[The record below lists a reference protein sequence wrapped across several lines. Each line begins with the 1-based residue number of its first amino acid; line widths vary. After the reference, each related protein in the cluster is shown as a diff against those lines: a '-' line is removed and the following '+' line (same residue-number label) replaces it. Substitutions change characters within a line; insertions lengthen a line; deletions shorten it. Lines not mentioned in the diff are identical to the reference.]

1 MHAQRSS
8 VLCDSGRE
16 DFISSSLKGMMDV
29 VQLAKN
35 KPGKWS
41 LKNNAYR
48 QNRTWGRT
56 RQSTS
61 REVQISVVQQAQNKG
76 RPNSRSLMRIVK
88 WILSLNRSLFPMNL
102 PKAQANGQL
111 MAPSKRRLLFTQ
123 TQKIQ
128 LSSEFIPDMWLLC
141 WLLDR
146 NLWKMLLVHYY
157 YLQ

>member
-1 MHAQRSS
+1 
-8 VLCDSGRE
+8 
-16 DFISSSLKGMMDV
+16 
-29 VQLAKN
+29 
-35 KPGKWS
+35 
-41 LKNNAYR
+41 
-48 QNRTWGRT
+48 
-56 RQSTS
+56 
-61 REVQISVVQQAQNKG
+61 
-76 RPNSRSLMRIVK
+76 MRIVK

-146 NLWKMLLVHYY
+146 NL
-157 YLQ
+157 